1 MSKTIG
7 GESDE
12 GRARVMEGKEEGA
25 TPRGGTGGG
34 EGGGV
39 EAREVTPVK
48 TEVTPVKKQNG
59 EEGKDGVG
67 GTSSTNGIYEIG
79 TQVSCKTTF
88 DGQPHPAEV
97 ISRRKVGK
105 KDEKYLYYVHYL
117 EYNKRLD
124 EWVEHSRLS
133 PITSPAELKKMDSL
147 KSPSV
152 LSPRHTGI
160 EAGPGQLERKVT
172 RNLKRR
178 YDEIHH
184 TAPAVEDLTPAEQT
198 LEREHEEKTK
208 VKNIQMIE
216 LGKYELD
223 TWYYSPFPDE
233 YSSAFKLFFCEYCL
247 KYMHSK
253 KTLVKHMH
261 KCGVRKPPGKDIYSS
276 VRPPSLRHKNPV
288 CFFEVDGAKDKRYC
302 QSLCLLSKLFLD
314 HKTCFYDVEHFWF
327 YVLTE
332 RDSSGY
338 HIVGYFSKEKNSAEG
353 FNLACILTLP
363 SYQRKGYGKLLIAF
377 SYELSKLE
385 GKVGT
390 PERPLSDLGLVSY
403 RSYWTRVLMG
413 LLRDYKGSLSIK
425 DLSSMTAIRVE
436 DIVQTLQT
444 LNLVKYYKGQHIL
457 NVTPKMV
464 EEHLKNFKL
473 SRDVNIDSSRITWR
487 PHNNNS
493 NSKKKS

>member
-1 MSKTIG
+1 MVASDAEEKEKT
-7 GESDE
+7 GE
-12 GRARVMEGKEEGA
+12 AMVA
-25 TPRGGTGGG
+25 TPGPVQRP
-34 EGGGV
+34 EGLAEV
-39 EAREVTPVK
+39 EEEPPKTPEPKRV
-48 TEVTPVKKQNG
+48 
-59 EEGKDGVG
+59 
-67 GTSSTNGIYEIG
+67 YEAG
-79 TQVSCKTTF
+79 TQVSCKASF
-88 DGQPHPAEV
+88 DGQNHPAEV
-97 ISRRKVGK
+97 VDRRRVGRTYTAGA
-105 KDEKYLYYVHYL
+105 DDGGAYLYYVHYL

-124 EWVEHSRLS
+124 EWVEHGRLS
-133 PITSPAELKKMDSL
+133 PITSPAELKKCDSL
-147 KSPSV
+147 RSPSV
-152 LSPRHTGI
+152 LSPRHD
-160 EAGPGQLERKVT
+160 AGPGQLERKVT

-184 TAPAVEDLTPAEQT
+184 TAPAVEDLTPAERT
-198 LEREHEEKTK
+198 LEKEHEEKTK

-233 YSSAFKLFFCEYCL
+233 YASAFKLFFCEYCL

-261 KCGVRKPPGKDIYSS
+261 KCQARKPPGREIYAST
-276 VRPPSLRHKNPV
+276 RPPSVRHKNPV
-288 CFFEVDGAKDKRYC
+288 CFHEIDGAKDKRYC

-314 HKTCFYDVEHFWF
+314 HKTCYYDVEHFWF

-332 RDSSGY
+332 RDAQGH
-338 HIVGYFSKEKNSAEG
+338 HIVGYFSKEKNSQEG

-403 RSYWTRVLMG
+403 RSYWTRVLLG

-425 DLSSMTAIRVE
+425 DLSTLTAIRTE

-457 NVTPKMV
+457 NVTQRAV
-464 EEHLKNFKL
+464 EEHLKVHKL
-473 SRDVNIDSSRITWR
+473 SRDVAIDSSRITWK
-487 PHNNNS
+487 PHAAPNS
-493 NSKKKS
+493 SSKKK

>member
-1 MSKTIG
+1 MLTKRLSNAKT
-7 GESDE
+7 D
-12 GRARVMEGKEEGA
+12 
-25 TPRGGTGGG
+25 
-34 EGGGV
+34 
-39 EAREVTPVK
+39 
-48 TEVTPVKKQNG
+48 
-59 EEGKDGVG
+59 
-67 GTSSTNGIYEIG
+67 
-79 TQVSCKTTF
+79 
-88 DGQPHPAEV
+88 PAEV
-97 ISRRKVGK
+97 IHRRQQGTSKGGAGTSGGG
-105 KDEKYLYYVHYL
+105 EETYLYYVHYL
-117 EYNKRLD
+117 EFNKRLD
-124 EWVEHSRLS
+124 EWVEHTRLS
-133 PITSPAELKKMDSL
+133 PTTSPAELKKHDSL
-147 KSPSV
+147 KSPGV
-152 LSPRHTGI
+152 LSPRHSGLD
-160 EAGPGQLERKVT
+160 ARKVT

-208 VKNIQMIE
+208 VKNIQCIE
-216 LGKYELD
+216 LGCFELD

-233 YSSAFKLFFCEYCL
+233 YATAHKLFFCEYCL

-261 KCGVRKPPGKDIYSS
+261 KCEVRKPPGRDIYSS
-276 VRPPSLRHKNPV
+276 SRAPTVRHKNPV

-314 HKTCFYDVEHFWF
+314 HKTCYYDVEHFWF

-332 RDSSGY
+332 RDAEGY

-377 SYELSKLE
+377 SYELSKRE

-390 PERPLSDLGLVSY
+390 PERPLSDLGMVSY
-403 RSYWTRVLMG
+403 RSYWTRVLLG
-413 LLRDYKGSLSIK
+413 LLRENKGGLSIK
-425 DLSSMTAIRVE
+425 DLSTMTAIRAE

-457 NVTPKMV
+457 SVTPRV
-464 EEHLKNFKL
+464 IEEHLKTYKL
-473 SRDVNIDSSRITWR
+473 SRDVQIEGNRITWE
-487 PHNNNS
+487 PHNKLERTNT
-493 NSKKKS
+493 KKK

>member
-1 MSKTIG
+1 MGSLRKSSERRSTMA
-7 GESDE
+7 E
-12 GRARVMEGKEEGA
+12 AEGKEDK
-25 TPRGGTGGG
+25 GGG
-34 EGGGV
+34 NEKENENVDEKQV
-39 EAREVTPVK
+39 EK
-48 TEVTPVKKQNG
+48 IY
-59 EEGKDGVG
+59 DVG
-67 GTSSTNGIYEIG
+67 C
-79 TQVSCKTTF
+79 QVSCKTSF
-88 DGQPHPAEV
+88 DGQQHPAEV
-97 ISRRKVGK
+97 IHRRQIG
-105 KDEKYLYYVHYL
+105 ESYSYYVHYL

-124 EWVEHSRLS
+124 EWVESTRLS
-133 PITSPAELKKMDSL
+133 PITSPAELLKVDSL

-152 LSPRHTGI
+152 LSPRGSGLLD
-160 EAGPGQLERKVT
+160 AGERKVT

-223 TWYYSPFPDE
+223 TWYYSPFPQE
-233 YSSAFKLFFCEYCL
+233 YANAFKLFFCEYCL

-261 KCGVRKPPGKDIYSS
+261 KCEARKPPGKEIYSS
-276 VRPPSLRHKNPV
+276 IRPPSLRHKNPI
-288 CFFEVDGAKDKRYC
+288 CMFEIDGKKDKRYC

-314 HKTCFYDVEHFWF
+314 HKTCYYDVEHFWF

-332 RDSSGY
+332 RDSNGY

-403 RSYWTRVLMG
+403 RSYWTRVLLG
-413 LLRDYKGSLSIK
+413 LLRDYKGSLGIK
-425 DLSSMTAIRVE
+425 DLSTLTAIRVE

-457 NVTPKMV
+457 SVTPRVV
-464 EEHLKNFKL
+464 EEHLKTYKL
-473 SRDVNIDSSRITWR
+473 GQEVKIDSSRITWE
-487 PHNNNS
+487 PHS
-493 NSKKKS
+493 NPSAKKNK